1 MNKQF
6 GDGPS
11 ERRHFVLAGVLFL
24 NLVLVSTHVVLKNQ
38 QTLFQT
44 IIGFFVSPIQ
54 VVFQK
59 TADFVSYEF
68 KHYLFLKDSFNRYQ
82 EIKRDYSRLKYE
94 NYILKRKL
102 LEHGDEDRVKGLYE
116 GLYDDFIKADVISID
131 RNFPFSSVMINKGS
145 GSGIVKNMIVL
156 NEDAELVGR
165 VVDPITL
172 VSANVRL
179 ITGSLGGVGAYVEK
193 NRMEGLITGSNTDIC
208 NFKYLVENKPVFV
221 NDRVVT
227 SGTDEI
233 FPSYIPIGRVVD
245 VQKEY
250 LTQKV
255 AVKPFF
261 VEKPIK
267 QLLVI
272 KKESRRHE

>member
-1 MNKQF
+1 MNKEF
-6 GDGPS
+6 DEIPS
-11 ERRHFVLAGVLFL
+11 QRRHFVLASVLFL

-38 QTLFQT
+38 QTLFQS

-82 EIKRDYSRLKYE
+82 EIKKDYSRLKYE

-102 LEHGDEDRVKGLYE
+102 LEHGEANGVKDVPGV
-116 GLYDDFIKADVISID
+116 YDDFIKADVISID
-131 RNFPFSSVMINKGS
+131 RNFPLSSVMIDKGS
-145 GSGIVKNMIVL
+145 HNGIMKNMIVL
-156 NEDAELVGR
+156 NADAELVGR
-165 VVDPITL
+165 VVEPITL
-172 VSANVRL
+172 FSANVRL
-179 ITGSLGGVGAYVEK
+179 ITSSLGGVGAYVEK
-193 NRMEGLITGSNTDIC
+193 NRLEGLITGNNTDIC
-208 NFKYLVENKPVFV
+208 NFKYLVENKPVFI

-233 FPSYIPIGRVVD
+233 FPPYIAVGVVTD
-245 VQKEY
+245 VQKDY
-250 LTQKV
+250 LIQKV
-255 AVKPFF
+255 FVKPFF

-272 KKESRRHE
+272 KKEARRHE

>member
-1 MNKQF
+1 MNKEF
-6 GDGPS
+6 GDIPS
-11 ERRHFVLAGVLFL
+11 ERRHFVLAAVLFL
-24 NLVLVSTHVVLKNQ
+24 NLVLVSTHVVLKNR

-44 IIGFFVSPIQ
+44 IIGFIVSPIQ

-59 TADFVSYEF
+59 TTDFVSYEF

-82 EIKRDYSRLKYE
+82 EIKRKYSRLKYE

-102 LEHGDEDRVKGLYE
+102 LEHGDANVVKD
-116 GLYDDFIKADVISID
+116 LYDDFIIVDVISID
-131 RNFPFSSVMINKGS
+131 RNFPLSSVMVDKGS
-145 GSGIVKNMIVL
+145 NDGIVKNMIVL

-165 VVDPITL
+165 VVEPITL
-172 VSANVRL
+172 FSANVRL

-193 NRMEGLITGSNTDIC
+193 NRLEGLITGSNIDIC
-208 NFKYLVENKPVFV
+208 SFKYLVENKPVFI

-233 FPSYIPIGRVVD
+233 FPSYIPIGVVVD
-245 VQKEY
+245 VQKDY
-250 LTQKV
+250 LIQKV
-255 AVKPFF
+255 FVKPFF

>member
-1 MNKQF
+1 MNKEF
-6 GDGPS
+6 GEVPS

-44 IIGFFVSPIQ
+44 IIGSIVSPIQ

-68 KHYLFLKDSFNRYQ
+68 RHYIFLKDSFNRFQ
-82 EIKRDYSRLKYE
+82 EIKRNYSRLKYE
-94 NYILKRKL
+94 NYLLKRKL
-102 LEHGDEDRVKGLYE
+102 LELGDADGVKGVYV
-116 GLYDDFIKADVISID
+116 DFIKADVISID
-131 RNFPFSSVMINKGS
+131 RNFPLSSVMINRGS
-145 GSGIVKNMIVL
+145 NDGILKNMIVL

-165 VVDPITL
+165 VVEPITL
-172 VSANVRL
+172 FSANVRL
-179 ITGSLGGVGAYVEK
+179 ITSSLGGVGAYVEK
-193 NRMEGLITGSNTDIC
+193 NRLEGLITGSNIGIC
-208 NFKYLVENKPVFV
+208 NFKYLVENKPVFI

-227 SGTDEI
+227 SGTDDI
-233 FPSYIPIGRVVD
+233 FPSYIPIGVVVD
-245 VQKEY
+245 VKKDY
-250 LTQKV
+250 LIQKV
-255 AVKPFF
+255 FVKPFF

-272 KKESRRHE
+272 KKESRRYE